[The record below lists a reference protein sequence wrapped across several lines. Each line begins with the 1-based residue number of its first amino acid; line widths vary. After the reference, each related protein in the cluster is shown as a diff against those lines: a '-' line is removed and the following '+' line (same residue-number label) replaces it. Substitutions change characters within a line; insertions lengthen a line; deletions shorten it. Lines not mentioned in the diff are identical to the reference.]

1 LQEGTRERVPIEWAE
16 TQNNLGTA
24 LGALDALESGTVR
37 LEEAITA
44 FRQALQEFTRTHLP
58 LRWARTQE
66 NLALVHVAFF
76 NKDPQP
82 RHLDAALEA
91 VNGALQEYRK
101 ANATYDIGT
110 AERLR
115 EKILGTKGKL

>member
-1 LQEGTRERVPIEWAE
+1 
-16 TQNNLGTA
+16 
-24 LGALDALESGTVR
+24 LESGTVR

-115 EKILGTKGKL
+115 EKILGAKGKL